1 MKGFVK
7 AGAVFALW
15 SRSNYSVVT
24 CWIFEL
30 ITSYGDTELSSC
42 VIKYFQTDSNL
53 SSLNSY
59 SLLPLEEETEADVRV
74 VAESRRRI
82 ARARRRWRGGGGGG

>member
-1 MKGFVK
+1 M
-7 AGAVFALW
+7 
-15 SRSNYSVVT
+15 T

-82 ARARRRWRGGGGGG
+82 ARALCRSPGAAPQRRRLKKFPDR